1 MLKYSR
7 ALGNKVL
14 KYFMVFFLER
24 KRRGGGDIYAIC
36 KWVWDSHGNKKV
48 HPLSILKF
56 YISGPNKRLSRPY
69 QL

>member
-14 KYFMVFFLER
+14 KYFMGFFLER
-24 KRRGGGDIYAIC
+24 KRRGGDIYAIC